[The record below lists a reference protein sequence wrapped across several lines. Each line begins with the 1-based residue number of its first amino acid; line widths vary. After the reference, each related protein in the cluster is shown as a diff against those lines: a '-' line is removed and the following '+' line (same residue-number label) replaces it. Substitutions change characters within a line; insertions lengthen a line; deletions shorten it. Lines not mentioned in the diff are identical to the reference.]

1 MNPVRLVLL
10 SLACL
15 MCTTAHAALL
25 DANTRSAASQVPD
38 TRLSGPVYPMLGPA
52 NMDNGELYEGTRIE
66 PQATALLPLVSDQ
79 ANVRSL
85 ASTSLVAPLAL
96 VSGVS
101 AGGLSASSAVNPV
114 APAVPEPA
122 AWGLMAMG
130 LLGVLLKHHSRRR

>member
-52 NMDNGELYEGTRIE
+52 NMDNGELYEGIRIE
-66 PQATALLPLVSDQ
+66 PQTTSLPPLVSYQ
-79 ANVRSL
+79 ASLRSSAATSL
-85 ASTSLVAPLAL
+85 AAPLVL

-101 AGGLSASSAVNPV
+101 ALSVSSAVNPV

>member
-52 NMDNGELYEGTRIE
+52 NMDNGELFEGIRIE
-66 PQATALLPLVSDQ
+66 PQASLLPPLVSYQ
-79 ANVRSL
+79 ASLRSSAATSL
-85 ASTSLVAPLAL
+85 AAPLVL

-101 AGGLSASSAVNPV
+101 ALSVSSAVNPV

>member
-1 MNPVRLVLL
+1 MNSVRLVLL

-52 NMDNGELYEGTRIE
+52 NMDNGELYEGIRIE
-66 PQATALLPLVSDQ
+66 PQATSLPPLVSYQ
-79 ANVRSL
+79 ASLRSSAATTL
-85 ASTSLVAPLAL
+85 AAPLVL

-101 AGGLSASSAVNPV
+101 GLSASSAVNPV